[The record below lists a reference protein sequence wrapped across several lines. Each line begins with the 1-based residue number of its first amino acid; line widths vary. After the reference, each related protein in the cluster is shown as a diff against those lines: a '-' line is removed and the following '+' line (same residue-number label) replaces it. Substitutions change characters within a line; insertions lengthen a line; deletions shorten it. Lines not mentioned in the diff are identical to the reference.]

1 MEKEESYD
9 FRLKNNADDAS
20 DGDVVTFQK
29 LTPHELKGILVHAL
43 HSPPC
48 G

>member
-1 MEKEESYD
+1 
-9 FRLKNNADDAS
+9 
-20 DGDVVTFQK
+20 VVTFQK

-48 G
+48 GWVNT